1 MHSQHSDSRSRK
13 RKRHHARSQ
22 WPDPDPGW
30 PDLDSLLSGPDVPL
44 GWTEQDLE
52 LLLRPPDVPL
62 SWSHSDLE
70 SLLRLPDDLLKA
82 LDAPLGWPDP
92 AEWQWPDPDPGWPD
106 ERWPA
111 GHILAHPGVVYPLYN
126 YA

>member
-82 LDAPLGWPDP
+82 LDAPLGWSDP
-92 AEWQWPDPDPGWPD
+92 AEWQWPDPGW
-106 ERWPA
+106 RC
-111 GHILAHPGVVYPLYN
+111 YRLYS
-126 YA
+126 YALLPPCITGGPPVTPSVR

>member
-1 MHSQHSDSRSRK
+1 MHSQHSESK
-13 RKRHHARSQ
+13 RKRRHARSQ
-22 WPDPDPGW
+22 WPDRW

-82 LDAPLGWPDP
+82 LDAPQGWPD
-92 AEWQWPDPDPGWPD
+92 
-106 ERWPA
+106 
-111 GHILAHPGVVYPLYN
+111 
-126 YA
+126 